1 VTGWRPTAAL
11 VRLVTLAF
19 VPLVAGLLS
28 GRPDVLVLAVPFVL
42 GGALAS
48 VRRPSGIPTVRIE
61 APTGPSTEHSEVPV
75 AVTVGND
82 AGPDCAV
89 VIRFRPGPS
98 LAVRR
103 RDSHVAVQVPA
114 GSSCPRQVPAGLL
127 RWGRPD
133 VGSVE
138 VTGFGADLLLQGEP
152 VRARGSALTVVPE
165 VGVFSADDAMPNAA
179 GLVGVHRSRR
189 TGDGGELAGVR
200 AYGPGDRL
208 RRIDWRTSLR
218 TGDLHIAQTL
228 SDRDAELVVL
238 LDLLHE
244 VGSPDG
250 VHSILDTT
258 VHAAAGIATHYLDRG
273 DRVALQEFGASSRL
287 LRAAGGRRRRV
298 VLLEWLLA
306 VRPATSDFD
315 VEALMRSWSR
325 VPRSSLVVVL
335 TPLLD
340 ERSAAIAALL
350 ARGGRSVVAV
360 DTLPADLLPPRSGR
374 WADVAFRLGRLERA
388 NGIAQLA
395 EHGVPTVAWDGAG
408 SLDQVLRE
416 TSRRS
421 GGSRPGASG

>member
-1 VTGWRPTAAL
+1 VTGWRPTAGLTRVVAL
-11 VRLVTLAF
+11 GF

-28 GRPDVLVLAVPFVL
+28 GRPDVLALAVPFVI
-42 GGALAS
+42 GGALAAQ
-48 VRRPSGIPTVRIE
+48 RRPGARVTVRVA
-61 APTGPSTEHSEVPV
+61 APAGPLVERTEVPILFTV
-75 AVTVGND
+75 DNAGEQEQLAVM
-82 AGPDCAV
+82 
-89 VIRFRPGPS
+89 RFRPGPS
-98 LAVRR
+98 LTVAR
-103 RDSHVAVQVPA
+103 RDSHVAVGVPA
-114 GSSCPRQVPAGLL
+114 RSRVPRPVAASLL

-133 VGSVE
+133 VGSVQ
-138 VTGFGADLLLQGEP
+138 VTAYGADLLLESDTAT
-152 VRARGSALTVVPE
+152 ARGPALTVVPE

-244 VGSPDG
+244 VAAPDG

-298 VLLEWLLA
+298 ILLEWLLA

-340 ERSAAIAALL
+340 DRSAAMAALL

-360 DTLPADLLPPRSGR
+360 DTLPAELAPSRTGR
-374 WADVAFRLGRLERA
+374 WADAAFRLGRLERA
-388 NGIAQLA
+388 NDIAQLA
-395 EHGVPTVAWDGAG
+395 EHGVPTVRWDGAG

-416 TSRRS
+416 SSRRS
-421 GGSRPGASG
+421 GGARVGGTA

>member
-1 VTGWRPTAAL
+1 
-11 VRLVTLAF
+11 
-19 VPLVAGLLS
+19 
-28 GRPDVLVLAVPFVL
+28 
-42 GGALAS
+42 
-48 VRRPSGIPTVRIE
+48 
-61 APTGPSTEHSEVPV
+61 
-75 AVTVGND
+75 
-82 AGPDCAV
+82 
-89 VIRFRPGPS
+89 
-98 LAVRR
+98 
-103 RDSHVAVQVPA
+103 
-114 GSSCPRQVPAGLL
+114 
-127 RWGRPD
+127 
-133 VGSVE
+133 
-138 VTGFGADLLLQGEP
+138 
-152 VRARGSALTVVPE
+152 
-165 VGVFSADDAMPNAA
+165 MPNAA

-228 SDRDAELVVL
+228 SDRDAELVIL

-298 VLLEWLLA
+298 LLLEWLLA

-315 VEALMRSWSR
+315 VESLMRSWSR
-325 VPRSSLVVVL
+325 VPRSSLVVIL

-340 ERSAAIAALL
+340 ERSAAVAALL

-360 DTLPADLLPPRSGR
+360 DTLPVDLVPSRSGR
-374 WADVAFRLGRLERA
+374 WADVAFRLGNLERA

-395 EHGVPTVAWDGAG
+395 EHGVPTVRWDGAG

-416 TSRRS
+416 SSRRAVGSSS
-421 GGSRPGASG
+421 GGSG

>member
-11 VRLVTLAF
+11 VRVVVLGF

-28 GRPDVLVLAVPFVL
+28 GRADVLVLAVPFVI
-42 GGALAS
+42 GGALAAQ
-48 VRRPSGIPTVRIE
+48 RRPRVRPTVRLE
-61 APTGPSTEHSEVPV
+61 APDGPLVERTGIPV
-75 AVTVGND
+75 TLVVDNPDHQVQLAVL
-82 AGPDCAV
+82 
-89 VIRFRPGPS
+89 RFRPGPS
-98 LAVRR
+98 LAVSRH
-103 RDSHVAVQVPA
+103 DSHVAVDVPA
-114 GSSCPRQVPAGLL
+114 RSLRRRPVPAGLL

-133 VGSVE
+133 VGSVDS
-138 VTGFGADLLLQGEP
+138 VAFGADLLLQSDAGRERGP
-152 VRARGSALTVVPE
+152 VLTVVPE
-165 VGVFSADDAMPNAA
+165 VGVFNADDAMPNAA

-244 VGSPDG
+244 VAAPDG

-298 VLLEWLLA
+298 ILLEWLLS

-340 ERSAAIAALL
+340 DRSSAMAALL

-360 DTLPADLLPPRSGR
+360 DTLPAELAPPRAGR
-374 WADVAFRLGRLERA
+374 WAEVAYRLGRLERA
-388 NGIAQLA
+388 NDIAQLA
-395 EHGVPTVAWDGAG
+395 EHGVPTVRWDGAG

-421 GGSRPGASG
+421 GGARAGGVA

>member
-1 VTGWRPTAAL
+1 MTGWRPTAAL

-19 VPLVAGLLS
+19 VPLVAGVLS

-42 GGALAS
+42 GAAMAS
-48 VRRPSGIPTVRIE
+48 IRRPGAVPTVRID
-61 APTGPSTEHSEVPV
+61 APTGPLTEHTEV
-75 AVTVGND
+75 AVTVSVDNVR
-82 AGPDCAV
+82 GPDCAA
-89 VIRFRPGPS
+89 VIRFRPGRS
-98 LAVRR
+98 LEVQP
-103 RDSHVAVQVPA
+103 RDSLVAVQIPA
-114 GSSCPRQVPAGLL
+114 DGMRAHQIPAGLL
-127 RWGRPD
+127 RWGRPEP
-133 VGSVE
+133 GSVE
-138 VTGFGADLLLQGEP
+138 VTCIGADLLLQTD
-152 VRARGSALTVVPE
+152 VTRARGSALTVVPE
-165 VGVFSADDAMPNAA
+165 VGAFSADDAMPNAA

-315 VEALMRSWSR
+315 VESLMRSWSR

-360 DTLPADLLPPRSGR
+360 DTLPVDLAPTGSGR

-395 EHGVPTVAWDGAG
+395 EHGVPTVRWDGAG

-416 TSRRS
+416 TSLRS
-421 GGSRPGASG
+421 RGSRPGGFR

>member
-1 VTGWRPTAAL
+1 MTGWRPTAAL
-11 VRLVTLAF
+11 VRLVVLAF

-42 GGALAS
+42 VGALAFL
-48 VRRPSGIPTVRIE
+48 RRPVAVPTMRIE
-61 APTGPSTEHSEVPV
+61 APAGALTERTEVPV
-75 AVTVGND
+75 DVIVGN
-82 AGPDCAV
+82 AGGPECAT
-89 VIRFRPGPS
+89 VIRFWPGPWIG
-98 LAVRR
+98 ARR
-103 RDSHVAVQVPA
+103 RDSHIAVQVPA
-114 GSSCPRQVPAGLL
+114 GAGRTRQIPVVLL
-127 RWGRPD
+127 RWGRPEL
-133 VGSVE
+133 GSVE
-138 VTGFGADLLLQGEP
+138 FTSFSGDLLVQSDT

-189 TGDGGELAGVR
+189 AGDGGELAGVR
-200 AYGPGDRL
+200 PYGPGDRL

-228 SDRDAELVVL
+228 SDRDAELVIL

-244 VGSPDG
+244 VGGPDG

-315 VEALMRSWSR
+315 VESLMRSWSR

-340 ERSAAIAALL
+340 DRSAAMAALL

-360 DTLPADLLPPRSGR
+360 DTLPADLAPPRSGR
-374 WADVAFRLGRLERA
+374 WADVAFRLGNLERA

-395 EHGVPTVAWDGAG
+395 EHGVPTVRWDGAG

-416 TSRRS
+416 SSRRS
-421 GGSRPGASG
+421 GAFRPGRAG

>member
-48 VRRPSGIPTVRIE
+48 MRRPDAFPSVRIE
-61 APTGPSTEHSEVPV
+61 APTEPLTEHTEIP
-75 AVTVGND
+75 VTVTVVNER
-82 AGPDCAV
+82 GPDCAV

-98 LAVRR
+98 LSVRR
-103 RDSHVAVQVPA
+103 REAQVAVPVPA
-114 GSSCPRQVPAGLL
+114 AGRCSRQIPAGLL

-133 VGSVE
+133 LGSVG
-138 VTGFGADLLLQGEP
+138 VTGFGADFLLRTEMLN
-152 VRARGSALTVVPE
+152 ARGRALTVVPE
-165 VGVFSADDAMPNAA
+165 IGVFSADDAMPNAA

-189 TGDGGELAGVR
+189 AGDGGELAGVR
-200 AYGPGDRL
+200 PYGPGDRL

-228 SDRDAELVVL
+228 SDRDAELVIL

-244 VGSPDG
+244 VAGRDG

-287 LRAAGGRRRRV
+287 LRAASGRRRRV

-340 ERSAAIAALL
+340 ERSAAMAALL

-360 DTLPADLLPPRSGR
+360 DTLPEDVGPASSGR
-374 WADVAFRLGRLERA
+374 WAEVAFRLGRLERA

-395 EHGVPTVAWDGAG
+395 EHGVPTVRWDGAG

-421 GGSRPGASG
+421 GGSTPGGTR

>member
-1 VTGWRPTAAL
+1 MIGWRPTAAL
-11 VRLVTLAF
+11 VRLVMLAF
-19 VPLVAGLLS
+19 VPLVAGLLT

-42 GGALAS
+42 AVALAS
-48 VRRPSGIPTVRIE
+48 IRRP
-61 APTGPSTEHSEVPV
+61 GPVPV
-75 AVTVGND
+75 ARIDVPTEPLTEHTQVPVTVTVGN
-82 AGPDCAV
+82 AGEADSTV

-103 RDSHVAVQVPA
+103 RDSHVAVDVPA
-114 GSSCPRQVPAGLL
+114 LSSRARRIPADLL
-127 RWGRPD
+127 RWGRPEL
-133 VGSVE
+133 GSVE
-138 VTGFGADLLLQGEP
+138 ITGFGADLLLQCDP
-152 VRARGSALTVVPE
+152 ARVQASALTVVPE

-218 TGDLHIAQTL
+218 TGDLHIAKTL

-250 VHSILDTT
+250 AHSILDTT

-287 LRAAGGRRRRV
+287 LRAASGRRRRV

-340 ERSAAIAALL
+340 ERSAAMAALL

-360 DTLPADLLPPRSGR
+360 DTLPADLAPPRSGR
-374 WADVAFRLGRLERA
+374 WADIAFRLGRLERA

-395 EHGVPTVAWDGAG
+395 EHGVPTVRWDGAG

-421 GGSRPGASG
+421 GGARAGSAR

>member
-1 VTGWRPTAAL
+1 MTGWRPTAAL
-11 VRLVTLAF
+11 VRIVTLAF
-19 VPLVAGLLS
+19 VALIAGLLT
-28 GRPDVLVLAVPFVL
+28 GRADVLVLAVPFVL

-48 VRRPSGIPTVRIE
+48 IRRPGAVPTVRID
-61 APTGPSTEHSEVPV
+61 APTDTLTEHTEVPV
-75 AVTVGND
+75 TVTVGNER
-82 AGPDCAV
+82 GPDCAV

-98 LAVRR
+98 LSVRR
-103 RDSHVAVQVPA
+103 GDSHVAVHIPGGTA
-114 GSSCPRQVPAGLL
+114 GVRQILAGLL

-138 VTGFGADLLLQGEP
+138 VTAFGADLLLTTDP
-152 VRARGSALTVVPE
+152 VLVRGSALTVVPE

-244 VGSPDG
+244 VASPDG
-250 VHSILDTT
+250 VQSILDTA

-287 LRAAGGRRRRV
+287 LRAASGRRRRV

-315 VEALMRSWSR
+315 VESLMRSWSR

-340 ERSAAIAALL
+340 ERSAAMAALL

-360 DTLPADLLPPRSGR
+360 DTLPVDLAPTRSGR
-374 WADVAFRLGRLERA
+374 WSDVAFRLGRLERA

-395 EHGVPTVAWDGAG
+395 EHGVPTVGWGGAG

-421 GGSRPGASG
+421 SGSRPGGAR